1 MSVPVSQSITR
12 QSASNLAPAFLLLPR
27 DQRTAMSALYAFCR
41 EVDDVA
47 DEDAVPTAARRA
59 RLGGWRADIRL
70 ACAGG
75 RPQFVVNRELQPVI
89 QRYGLAFAHFD
100 DLIRGC
106 EMDLDTFR
114 YADYAGL
121 DLYCYRVASVVGL
134 LSIPVFGC
142 QDPRCTEFAIVL
154 GQALQLTNILRDVSN
169 DAERGRIY
177 LPAAELA
184 RFGVSEN
191 DVLAHR
197 YSASYRALAASVADR
212 TRGFFRQAR
221 ELVPPGECRAL
232 VAAEL
237 MATVYWRLLRKLE
250 RRGYNVFGSRPV
262 RLSKVHKL
270 ALIARAWWRLKT
282 GSLSPGY
289 G

>member
-1 MSVPVSQSITR
+1 VSVPVSQSITR
-12 QSASNLAPAFLLLPR
+12 QSASNLAPALLLLPDDR
-27 DQRTAMSALYAFCR
+27 RSAMSALYAFCR

-47 DEDAVPTAARRA
+47 DEDAVPMAERRA
-59 RLGGWRADIRL
+59 RLAAWREDIRL
-70 ACAGG
+70 ACEGG
-75 RPQFVVNRELQPVI
+75 RPQLAVNQELQPVI
-89 QRYGLAFAHFD
+89 QHYGLPFIHFD

-114 YADYAGL
+114 YAGYAEL

-134 LSIPVFGC
+134 LSIAVFGC
-142 QDPRCTEFAIVL
+142 QDPQCTGYATAL
-154 GQALQLTNILRDVSN
+154 GKALQLTNILRDVSS
-169 DAERGRIY
+169 DADRGRIY
-177 LPAAELA
+177 LPQTELA
-184 RFGVSEN
+184 RFGVRES
-191 DVLAHR
+191 DVLAHH
-197 YSASYRALAASVADR
+197 YSPSYRALAASVADR
-212 TRGFFRQAR
+212 ARGFFRQAR
-221 ELVPPGECRAL
+221 ELMPPGEGRAL

-250 RRGYNVFGSRPV
+250 RRGFNVFGPCPV